1 MTRLGCAWRRRRT
14 EHVPGRVA
22 RCVTSAGWSRGDL
35 AAAQRRQVAGG
46 APGVRSL
53 VEGGTT
59 PHPLVAGGRVGT
71 CLRPV
76 ARCGPAGAGGGLSRR
91 HLDPGAPEGGGRK
104 RGAAVHALGRSRG
117 GYGTKACTVCDAQ
130 GRALGFALIPGQ
142 ASELRAAPSLLLLV
156 VLLGV
161 VARVICDGA
170 YSSATWRA
178 LVRQVGAE
186 PVVRPNPTHRSAPE
200 HDRDAYRRRSR
211 VENLWARLKEWRA
224 LATRYDKTVQ
234 SFSGALHLAAAL
246 DWLSNGP

>member
-1 MTRLGCAWRRRRT
+1 MRLKTALDGARSGTGRPLRDERR
-14 EHVPGRVA
+14 
-22 RCVTSAGWSRGDL
+22 
-35 AAAQRRQVAGG
+35 
-46 APGVRSL
+46 L
-53 VEGGTT
+53 VEGVIWRQRNGAKWRAVPPEYGPWWKVAQLHIRWSRAGVWERAFARLRDAGRPELGEVFLDGTSIRA
-59 PHPLVAGGRVGT
+59 HQKA
-71 CLRPV
+71 
-76 ARCGPAGAGGGLSRR
+76 AGA
-91 HLDPGAPEGGGRK
+91 K
-104 RGAAVHALGRSRG
+104 GAAVHALGRSRG